1 MILVKNTAVLKGIN
15 FYCINEYNGVVGGKP
30 VKSMPH

>member
-1 MILVKNTAVLKGIN
+1 MVLVKNTAVLKGIK
-15 FYCINEYNGVVGGKP
+15 FYCINITGDVGGKP